1 MNLTPHINLKPQG
14 NFKMDIEQL
23 TTFGDVRRM
32 ILNTIVA
39 LRDDRMDVSRGMAI
53 AANFKV
59 LNDNIQVEINAAK
72 MAMATKDEAHNFG
85 RIVNMGQR
93 LIGNGEGQQ
102 A

>member
-1 MNLTPHINLKPQG
+1 MEV
-14 NFKMDIEQL
+14 EQL

-39 LRDDRMDVSRGMAI
+39 LRDDQMDVSRGMAL

-72 MAMATKDEAHNFG
+72 MAMLTEGKAHNFG
-85 RIVNMGQR
+85 RIVGMGQR
-93 LIGNGEGQQ
+93 LIGNSGEQQ

>member
-1 MNLTPHINLKPQG
+1 MN
-14 NFKMDIEQL
+14 IEQL

-32 ILNTIVA
+32 ILDTIVA
-39 LRDDRMDVSRGMAI
+39 VRDDKMSVQRGMAL

-93 LIGNGEGQQ
+93 LIGNGEGQR